1 MALLNW
7 ILGTQFSQRQG
18 QITQN
23 ITRSTFM
30 VCPCCM
36 SMGEGGEQPTG
47 IRLSEAYVGGEFDI
61 LNVPL
66 TQPPLKGEDL
76 RMSYK
81 GSAILEIPSSHFEF
95 PTFWS
100 GHIVVKDG
108 RTNVRSILFCPS
120 ALRSNTSTKCHLK
133 ICFLLFSCFYQML
146 PSPQVKSCG
155 KTWNSPAIL
164 C

>member
-1 MALLNW
+1 
-7 ILGTQFSQRQG
+7 
-18 QITQN
+18 
-23 ITRSTFM
+23 M

-95 PTFWS
+95 PTF
-100 GHIVVKDG
+100 
-108 RTNVRSILFCPS
+108 
-120 ALRSNTSTKCHLK
+120 
-133 ICFLLFSCFYQML
+133 
-146 PSPQVKSCG
+146 
-155 KTWNSPAIL
+155 
-164 C
+164 